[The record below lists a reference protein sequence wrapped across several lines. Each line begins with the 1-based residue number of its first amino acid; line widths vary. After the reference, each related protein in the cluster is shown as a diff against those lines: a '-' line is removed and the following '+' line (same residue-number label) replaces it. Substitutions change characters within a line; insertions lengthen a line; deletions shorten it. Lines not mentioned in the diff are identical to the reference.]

1 MKPKVQVALSTEF
14 GYTSPVQS
22 AIDEVSQLN
31 PNTIWADTYNPGQ
44 GQIAPP
50 DNSDATA
57 GYYNGLYTRTFD
69 PYMQDQYNKLLA
81 GQGKSSSLTS
91 LIVQLA
97 FVLVVIIGFVVVM
110 IFIR

>member
-14 GYTSPVQS
+14 GYTSPVQL

-31 PNTIWADTYNPGQ
+31 PNTIWADVYNPGQ